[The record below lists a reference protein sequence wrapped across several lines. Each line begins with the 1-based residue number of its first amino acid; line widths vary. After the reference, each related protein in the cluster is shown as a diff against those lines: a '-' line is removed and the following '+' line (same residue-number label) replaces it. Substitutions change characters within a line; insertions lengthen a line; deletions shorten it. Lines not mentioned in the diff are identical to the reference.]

1 VSTNHFNTMSKKRFN
16 LTDLE
21 VNSFITLETRKKVKG
36 GGGETCECCPAETY
50 PDPRCPASITTG
62 CNGYCAV

>member
-1 VSTNHFNTMSKKRFN
+1 MSKKRLN

-21 VNSFITLETRKKVKG
+21 VNSFITLETRKVK
-36 GGGETCECCPAETY
+36 GGGETCDCCDPADTY